1 MSFMEEGQHA
11 YAPAPS
17 DPATEDRQSP
27 TENGSVQRPEGSLQQ
42 PQESVQQ
49 PEAGNVDKIRE
60 ILFGGQMRDYDKRFS
75 RLEERLAR
83 ESSELRAE
91 TKRLLE
97 ALETFV
103 KKEFESLTNRLQSE
117 QKTRDESVQDVTRK
131 LQETGKAL
139 ESKLAQFDTQTTQ
152 AQRDLRQ
159 QLLDQSKSL
168 SEEIRRKHDEVSA
181 LVQREVTELSHDK
194 TDRTALSALFT
205 EVALRLN
212 NDFKIPGDN

>member
-1 MSFMEEGQHA
+1 MSFMKEGQHA

-17 DPATEDRQSP
+17 DRATEPGETP
-27 TENGSVQRPEGSLQQ
+27 TKTVSDQQPEGSI
-42 PQESVQQ
+42 QQ
-49 PEAGNVDKIRE
+49 PEPGNVDKIRE

-75 RLEERLAR
+75 RLEEHLAR

-103 KKEFESLTNRLQSE
+103 KKEFEALTNRLQSE
-117 QKTRDESVQDVTRK
+117 QKTRDESVQEVSRK

-139 ESKLAQFDTQTTQ
+139 ESKLAEFDTQTTQ

-212 NDFKIPGDN
+212 NDFKIPGDH